1 MLPTPSP
8 SLTRTDVCATVDR
21 TRNAQG
27 KAMETVHIYRLKDP
41 DRRMKAARVW
51 MYCIKR
57 HTASRSQQALW
68 PTRDDLQR
76 EQEEAVQSILLSRYP
91 RYAGAI
97 TDFVT
102 YCHATEKN
110 IVPKSSA
117 FAYVVLMGLP
127 ACRKAAVGMV
137 RTPLDVAP
145 VRYSVG
151 IH

>member
-1 MLPTPSP
+1 
-8 SLTRTDVCATVDR
+8 
-21 TRNAQG
+21 
-27 KAMETVHIYRLKDP
+27 METVHIYRLKDP
-41 DRRMKAARVW
+41 DRCMKAARVW
-51 MYCIKR
+51 MYWVER
-57 HTASRSQQALW
+57 HTAARSQQVSW

-76 EQEEAVQSILLSRYP
+76 EQEEAVQRVLLPDYS
-91 RYAGAI
+91 RYAGEI

-117 FAYVVLMGLP
+117 FARVVLMELTAG
-127 ACRKAAVGMV
+127 RKAAVGMV

-145 VRYSVG
+145 VRCPVG

>member
-1 MLPTPSP
+1 
-8 SLTRTDVCATVDR
+8 
-21 TRNAQG
+21 
-27 KAMETVHIYRLKDP
+27 METVHIYRLKDP

-51 MYCIKR
+51 I
-57 HTASRSQQALW
+57 W

-76 EQEEAVQSILLSRYP
+76 EQEEAVQSVLLSRYP